1 MKKKVRNVASM
12 IVLMSLSLTNVPFGI
27 GQVNGSGIGKYVYFV
42 AADDIVSWPTI
53 TDNLADA
60 ESESAYIGYTG
71 NFTLKTGAKWI
82 RVYNTQ
88 GEGEVKAEATGEP
101 DSKLFLNTLTYRF
114 PKLTGPALVLANAV
128 VNGDGVFVAWHD
140 GAYRIVGDKHYRCD
154 VNPNATTGNTG
165 GSSKGITFEAKCY
178 GHKMMPIYSGDIV
191 LADGTLNCGT
201 DEFTPAA

>member
-1 MKKKVRNVASM
+1 MKKIVRTGAT
-12 IVLMSLSLTNVPFGI
+12 IVLALALANVPFGI

-82 RVYNTQ
+82 RIYNTQ
-88 GEGEVKAEATGEP
+88 GEGEVTSEATGEA
-101 DSKLFLNTLTYRF
+101 DSKLFTNKLTYRF
-114 PKLTGPALVLANAV
+114 PKLTGPAAVLANAV
-128 VNGDGVFVAWHD
+128 VNGDGVFIAWHD
-140 GAYRIVGDKHYRCD
+140 GAYRVIGDEHYRCD
-154 VNPNATTGNTG
+154 VNPNATTGNTA
-165 GSSKGITFEAKCY
+165 GSSKGITFEASCPN
-178 GHKMMPIYSGDIV
+178 HKMMPIYSGT
-191 LADGTLNCGT
+191 LELSDGTLDCST

>member
-1 MKKKVRNVASM
+1 MKKKVRTVAS
-12 IVLMSLSLTNVPFGI
+12 IILMSLSLTNVPFGI

-82 RVYNTQ
+82 RIYNTQ
-88 GEGEVKAEATGEP
+88 GEGEVTSEATGEA
-101 DSKLFLNTLTYRF
+101 DSKLFTNKLTYRF
-114 PKLTGPALVLANAV
+114 PKLTGPAAVLANAV
-128 VNGDGVFVAWHD
+128 VNGDGVFIAWHD
-140 GAYRIVGDKHYRCD
+140 GAYRVIGDKHYRCD
-154 VNPNATTGNTG
+154 VNPNATTGNTA
-165 GSSKGITFEAKCY
+165 GSSKGITFEASCPN
-178 GHKMMPIYSGDIV
+178 HKMMPIYSGT
-191 LADGTLNCGT
+191 LELSDGTLDCST